1 MKTQY
6 TFTLVTRSILVLT
19 SLAAL
24 ASFMFFKD
32 ASPLINWL
40 VLSSIIPLI
49 MGMLGENLVRELFT
63 STVQVHTV
71 KIDLSHRVIT
81 PIAA

>member
-1 MKTQY
+1 MKTHY
-6 TFTLVTRSILVLT
+6 TFTLATRSLLVLT

-40 VLSSIIPLI
+40 ALSSIIPLI
-49 MGMLGENLVRELFT
+49 MGILGENLVREFFT
-63 STVQVHTV
+63 PVIHTHAV
-71 KIDLSHRVIT
+71 KIDLGHR
-81 PIAA
+81 IAAPAAA

>member
-6 TFTLVTRSILVLT
+6 TFTLVTRSLLVLT

-49 MGMLGENLVRELFT
+49 MGILGENLVRELFT
-63 STVQVHTV
+63 PTIQIHTA
-71 KIDLSHRVIT
+71 KIDLGHRVAV

>member
-6 TFTLVTRSILVLT
+6 TFTPVTRSLLVLT

-24 ASFMFFKD
+24 ASLMFFKN

-63 STVQVHTV
+63 STIRDHAV
-71 KIDLSHRVIT
+71 KINLGHRTTAPV
-81 PIAA
+81 AA

>member
-6 TFTLVTRSILVLT
+6 TFTLVTRSLLVLT

-32 ASPLINWL
+32 ASPLSNWL

-49 MGMLGENLVRELFT
+49 MGMLGENLVREFFT
-63 STVQVHTV
+63 STIQIHTA
-71 KIDLSHRVIT
+71 KIDLSHRVPA
-81 PIAA
+81 PIVA

>member
-6 TFTLVTRSILVLT
+6 TFTLLTRSLLVLT

-24 ASFMFFKD
+24 ASLMFFKD

-49 MGMLGENLVRELFT
+49 MGMLGENLVREFFT
-63 STVQVHTV
+63 STIKTHAT
-71 KIDLSHRVIT
+71 KINLSHRMPAPV
-81 PIAA
+81 AA

>member
-6 TFTLVTRSILVLT
+6 TFTLVTRSLLVLM

-49 MGMLGENLVRELFT
+49 MGILGENLVRELFT
-63 STVQVHTV
+63 PAIQIHMT
-71 KIDLSHRVIT
+71 KIDQGHRMAA

>member
-6 TFTLVTRSILVLT
+6 TFTLVTRSLLVLT
-19 SLAAL
+19 SLAAF

-32 ASPLINWL
+32 VSPLINWL

-49 MGMLGENLVRELFT
+49 MGMLGENLVREFFT
-63 STVQVHTV
+63 STIRVHAE
-71 KIDLSHRVIT
+71 KIDLSYRMTV
-81 PIAA
+81 PVAA

>member
-6 TFTLVTRSILVLT
+6 TFTLATRSLLVLT

-49 MGMLGENLVRELFT
+49 MGMLGENLVREFFT
-63 STVQVHTV
+63 STLRIHAV
-71 KIDLSHRVIT
+71 KIDLSHRVT
-81 PIAA
+81 APVAA